1 MTVPDRPPADAYAT
15 IADFGRYAEFA
26 PAVRSVTVTDV
37 DDNVTVSRW
46 EVNFRRGILRWV
58 EEDTFDPARHH
69 IAFRQL
75 EGDIALFE
83 GSWRCAPADG
93 GDGADGGSGG
103 TRITFEARL
112 DMGIPSLADALE
124 PIAARTLVD
133 NTVAIVSGI
142 FHGRSVLEGVLLDGI
157 PQSTEPAGVRS

>member
-1 MTVPDRPPADAYAT
+1 MRHVRLELSIPSRRPAAVYVT
-15 IADFGRYAEFA
+15 LADFGRYAEFA
-26 PAVRSVTVTDV
+26 PAVRSVVVTHAGDRT
-37 DDNVTVSRW
+37 TVSRW
-46 EVNFRRGILRWV
+46 EVNFRKGILRWV
-58 EEDTFDPARHH
+58 EEDTFDPDEHR

-83 GSWRCAPADG
+83 GSWHCTAAG
-93 GDGADGGSGG
+93 EG
-103 TRITFEARL
+103 TRITFDARL

-142 FHGRSVLEGVLLDGI
+142 FLGESVVEQVLLDGI
-157 PQSTEPAGVRS
+157 PQLTEAAGARQ

>member
-1 MTVPDRPPADAYAT
+1 MRSVRLELTIPDRPPAAVYAT
-15 IADFGRYAEFA
+15 LADFGRYAEFA
-26 PAVRSVTVTDV
+26 PAVRSVTVSHAGEHL
-37 DDNVTVSRW
+37 TVSSW

-58 EEDTFDPARHH
+58 EEDTFDPVDHR
-69 IAFRQL
+69 IRFRQL

-83 GSWRCAPADG
+83 GSWHCVEQGR
-93 GDGADGGSGG
+93 G

-133 NTVAIVSGI
+133 NTAAIVSGI
-142 FHGRSVLEGVLLDGI
+142 FLGGSVLERVLIDDI
-157 PQSTEPAGVRS
+157 PQLGEAVGGRS